1 MAPHTRVGGDDSRM
15 SIRAAALTALIA
27 AVVGAGAGVGAAFL
41 VDPSRG
47 PEGARGPSGP
57 AGPEG
62 IRGPRGIAGP
72 ASEFTLDWDEVW
84 QAIEDDPGRLGA
96 MIEADDLEVDPLAQ
110 NLCDELL
117 ISSIS
122 ELNDIYYGAC

>member
-1 MAPHTRVGGDDSRM
+1 M

-47 PEGARGPSGP
+47 PEG
-57 AGPEG
+57 

-72 ASEFTLDWDEVW
+72 ASEFSLDWDEVW

>member
-1 MAPHTRVGGDDSRM
+1 MDRNDPTATVQAVADLLGHLDGAFWAA
-15 SIRAAALTALIA
+15 IRCTDYPART
-27 AVVGAGAGVGAAFL
+27 L
-41 VDPSRG
+41 VP
-47 PEGARGPSGP
+47 
-57 AGPEG
+57 
-62 IRGPRGIAGP
+62 
-72 ASEFTLDWDEVW
+72 VW